1 MILVLIAYV
10 KISNKFEHKIVKF
23 EPQHEISNNVA
34 FGHVNTQTSLC
45 SLLLSLETPNGVQ
58 SVA

>member
-1 MILVLIAYV
+1 MMGKRLHGDQEKV
-10 KISNKFEHKIVKF
+10 NKTFEAR
-23 EPQHEISNNVA
+23 HEISNNLTFLQV
-34 FGHVNTQTSLC
+34 QTRTGLC